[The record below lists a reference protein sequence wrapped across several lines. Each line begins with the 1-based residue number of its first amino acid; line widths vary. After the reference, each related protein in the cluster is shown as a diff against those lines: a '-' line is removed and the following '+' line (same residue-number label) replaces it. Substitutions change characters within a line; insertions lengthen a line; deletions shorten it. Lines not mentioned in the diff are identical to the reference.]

1 MFWATGIARAKAW
14 RHRGPRATT
23 SESPI
28 SAASSFWTLT
38 HGVWARCLP
47 RHVGWFYALLWA
59 LHKRAILLAKLLP
72 SNLLRRSEAS
82 IRCHCIF
89 NAFLSWRF
97 AISSSHFRLWKN
109 VDFLGSWKCPTSWLW
124 WWLPEHGT
132 LGKIH
137 GTLHSK
143 SVRRNDALL
152 IKNEHRGGKKK
163 WAWGWEPWAS
173 NGVLLEFSNFYFDC
187 IFTLPSI
194 YGGDRGQDGWM
205 ESLTHWTW
213 VWVSSGNVV
222 KDREAWCAAVHGVA
236 KIWTQLSQW
245 TTTLWIEV
253 K

>member
-1 MFWATGIARAKAW
+1 MNKEWLPRRSEDRRYGRVFWAMGIARAKAW

-28 SAASSFWTLT
+28 SAPSSFWTLT
-38 HGVWARCLP
+38 HGVWVRCLP

-59 LHKRAILLAKLLP
+59 LHKSAILLAKLLP

-132 LGKIH
+132 LGKTH

-143 SVRRNDALL
+143 SVCRNDALL
-152 IKNEHRGGKKK
+152 IKNEHRGGKKSGPE
-163 WAWGWEPWAS
+163 AGSLGLATVS
-173 NGVLLEFSNFYFDC
+173 RLSLVTFILIVF
-187 IFTLPSI
+187 LPSLLF
-194 YGGDRGQDGWM
+194 M
-205 ESLTHWTW
+205 EVTLIFHLWQQCKVSLKKKK
-213 VWVSSGNVV
+213 SYANEF
-222 KDREAWCAAVHGVA
+222 K
-236 KIWTQLSQW
+236 
-245 TTTLWIEV
+245 
-253 K
+253 